1 MALSLPQESVG
12 WKLLLVAVLVLLLLI
27 PLSMI
32 RGVIAERQSLAYQAE
47 ESVMSSWGYPQTVAG
62 PILVVPYEVLE
73 TDGKIT
79 RTVTR
84 YAHWL
89 PTSLFV
95 AATLDTE
102 QRYRGIY
109 KVPVY
114 TADMAFRGKF
124 DTLSFRGLPVPFES
138 LQFDKAIFALPL
150 SDARPIK
157 NDLALEIG
165 DSRIAFEPSARR
177 LEGFEPVIAAELKTL
192 ASSLASGFEFGYRLR
207 LSGTKSLKFLPSG
220 NFTEVELA
228 SSWSSPSFTGAYLP
242 DERQIS
248 PNGFSARWAVQYL
261 GRGFPARWSTGELS
275 GLMPMAAAFG
285 VDLFVP
291 ASRYQVTE
299 RATKYGLLFLGLSF
313 TVFFLFEV
321 MTKLRL
327 HPLQYLLVGF
337 GNCIFYL
344 LLLSL
349 SEHIAFGLAFAFALS
364 AGATV
369 ASVAG
374 YSAAVLGAR
383 ARGLALGGLLAG
395 LYGFLYFTIQ
405 QETYAM
411 LSGSLAL
418 FAALTV
424 LMYVTRRIDWYAVS
438 SRQLGAG

>member
-12 WKLLLVAVLVLLLLI
+12 WKLLLVAVLVLLLLV

-32 RGVIAERQSLAYQAE
+32 RGVIAERQGLAYQAE

-62 PILVVPYEVLE
+62 PILVVPYEILE

-89 PTSLFV
+89 PTTLSV
-95 AATLDTE
+95 SATLDTE
-102 QRYRGIY
+102 ERYRGIY
-109 KVPVY
+109 KLPVY
-114 TADMAFRGKF
+114 TADMDFRGKF
-124 DTLSFRGLPVPFES
+124 DGLSFRGLPVPVES
-138 LQFDKAIFALPL
+138 LQFDKAVFALPL

-157 NDLALEIG
+157 NELALEIG
-165 DSRIAFEPSARR
+165 GSQLPFEPSARR
-177 LEGFEPVIAAELKTL
+177 VVGFEPVIAAELKSL
-192 ASSLASGFEFGYRLR
+192 ASSLAAGFEFSYRLR
-207 LSGTKSLKFLPSG
+207 LSGAKSLKFLPSG
-220 NFTEVELA
+220 NFTEVTL
-228 SSWSSPSFTGAYLP
+228 SSGWSSPSFAGAYLP
-242 DERQIS
+242 DERNIS
-248 PNGFSARWAVQYL
+248 EDGFSARWAVQYL
-261 GRGFPARWSTGELS
+261 GRGFPARWSTGELD

-291 ASRYQVTE
+291 VSRYQVTE

-321 MTKLRL
+321 MAKLRL

-337 GNCIFYL
+337 GNCLFYL

-349 SEHIAFGLAFAFALS
+349 SEHVAFGLAFALS
-364 AGATV
+364 ALATV
-369 ASVAG
+369 ASIAG

-383 ARGLALGGLLAG
+383 GRGLALGGLLAG

-411 LSGSLAL
+411 LSGALAL
-418 FAALTV
+418 FVALTV
-424 LMYVTRRIDWYAVS
+424 LMYVTRRIDWYAVG
-438 SRQLGAG
+438 SRRVKEG